1 MLCPFDSRSLVHRSP
16 FGAVK
21 AGQNVHFKVLIPRSK
36 NCSGVRLVIR
46 EDSQAQAQVYGL
58 FWCGM
63 EGFDYEWW
71 ECDFAPVRI
80 SLYWY
85 SFECDTAKGLE
96 EIHRDRG
103 GKGKFGKGEFW
114 QLTAYDPDYQTP
126 SWMAGGILYQIF
138 PDRFAKSGRPHENL
152 PAGRTLREDWGGQ
165 PEWRPNGEG
174 KITNSDFFGGD
185 LEGIRQKLPYLQ
197 ALGVTC
203 LYLNPIFE
211 SHSNH
216 RYDTADYS
224 CIDPLLGTEEDF
236 ARLCST
242 AQQYRIRIVL
252 DGVFSHTGSDSVYF
266 NREGRYPPNG
276 AYNTTESPYYPWYK
290 FQKWPDQYQSWW
302 GFTTLPEVTEESPD
316 FLQFICGKEGIAK
329 KWLRLGASGWRLD
342 VADELPDG
350 FLDEFRRAVKEESE
364 QNFILGEVWEDASN
378 KVSYGARR
386 KFLLGGQL
394 DSVMNYPFRQGVLEY
409 LRTKDSGLLMEAVL
423 SICENYPRPAL
434 RVLMNH
440 IGTHDT
446 ERAITYLAGEP
457 DKGYGREWQ
466 AGKILSEG
474 QRAHGLILL
483 RLAALLQ
490 YTLPGIPCLYYGDEA
505 GMEGYRDPFNRGCYP
520 WGHEDRS
527 LIGWYQKLGALRRS
541 CPCLADG
548 DFVPMVCDGPVAAY
562 LRTGKRTSL
571 FTAVNAGD
579 QTRTVSMPQGF
590 VPQVAMHGVE
600 VQGNQLVL
608 PPFSGASGQLR
619 HAGLGNRP
627 HPYEG
632 KK

>member
-36 NCSGVRLVIR
+36 NCSGVRLIIR

-71 ECDFAPVRI
+71 ECDFAPSRI
-80 SLYWY
+80 GLYWY
-85 SFECDTAKGLE
+85 SFACDTAMGLE

-103 GKGKFGKGEFW
+103 GKGKFGNGEFW

-126 SWMAGGILYQIF
+126 SWMAGGILYQVF
-138 PDRFAKSGRPHENL
+138 PDRFAKSGTPHENL

-224 CIDPLLGTEEDF
+224 RIDPLLGNEEDF

-242 AQQYRIRIVL
+242 AKQYRIRIVL

-302 GFTTLPEVTEESPD
+302 GFTTLPEVTEESSD

-394 DSVMNYPFRQGVLEY
+394 DSVMNYPFRQGILEY
-409 LRTKDSGLLMEAVL
+409 LRTRDSGLLMEAVL

-466 AGKILSEG
+466 AGKRLSEG
-474 QRAHGLILL
+474 QRAHGLTLL
-483 RLAALLQ
+483 RLASLLQ

-527 LIGWYQKLGALRRS
+527 LIGWYQKLGALRQS

-548 DFVPMVCDGPVAAY
+548 DFVPMACDGPVAAY
-562 LRTGKRTSL
+562 LRTGKHTSL

-600 VQGNQLVL
+600 VQGNQLIL
-608 PPFSGASGQLR
+608 PPFTGACGQLR
-619 HAGLGNRP
+619 HTGQDGSTP
-627 HPYEG
+627 SHQV
-632 KK
+632 

>member
-36 NCSGVRLVIR
+36 NCSGVRLIIR

-71 ECDFAPVRI
+71 ECDFAPSCI
-80 SLYWY
+80 GLYWY
-85 SFECDTAKGLE
+85 SFACDTAMGLE

-103 GKGKFGKGEFW
+103 GKGKFGNGEFW

-126 SWMAGGILYQIF
+126 SWMAGGILYQVF
-138 PDRFAKSGRPHENL
+138 PDRFAKSGTPHENL

-224 CIDPLLGTEEDF
+224 RIDPLLGNEEDF

-242 AQQYRIRIVL
+242 AKQYRIRIVL

-276 AYNTTESPYYPWYK
+276 AYNTTESPYYLWYK

-302 GFTTLPEVTEESPD
+302 GFTTLPEVTEESSD
-316 FLQFICGKEGIAK
+316 FLQFVCGKEGIAK

-394 DSVMNYPFRQGVLEY
+394 DSVMNYPFRQGILEY
-409 LRTKDSGLLMEAVL
+409 LRTRDSGLLMEAVL

-466 AGKILSEG
+466 AGKRLSEG
-474 QRAHGLILL
+474 QRAHGLTLL
-483 RLAALLQ
+483 RLASLLQ

-527 LIGWYQKLGALRRS
+527 LIGWYQKLGALRQS

-548 DFVPMVCDGPVAAY
+548 DFVPMACDGPVAAY
-562 LRTGKRTSL
+562 LRTGKHTSL

-590 VPQVAMHGVE
+590 VPQVAMHDVE
-600 VQGNQLVL
+600 VQGNQLIL
-608 PPFSGASGQLR
+608 PPFTGACGQLR
-619 HAGLGNRP
+619 HTGQDGSTP
-627 HPYEG
+627 SHQV
-632 KK
+632 